1 MEPKTLF
8 ISTYNNVNKNTD
20 TNSIEMTYIIHTIL
34 EPTITII
41 DERTNYVNEPIKSNI
56 EDNNDKSIIEPSNT
70 IIDNNSDERIE
81 NFQNYN
87 KKKMKEIKKL

>member
-70 IIDNNSDERIE
+70 IIDNNSDERTE
-81 NFQNYN
+81 NYQNYN

>member
-1 MEPKTLF
+1 METKTLF

-20 TNSIEMTYIIHTIL
+20 TNSIEMPYITHTIL

-56 EDNNDKSIIEPSNT
+56 EVNNDKSIIEPSNT

-81 NFQNYN
+81 NYQNYN